1 MSALSVNGLR
11 LTGEGRHSKADTLA
25 LLSLDCFNHTRY
37 ERGAKAVNY
46 DMNHCYIVNSVQF
59 SLFSHNTLRSTA

>member
-1 MSALSVNGLR
+1 MSSLGVNGLR
-11 LTGEGRHSKADTLA
+11 LTGKGRHSKAYTLA

-46 DMNHCYIVNSVQF
+46 DMNHSYILNCSQKGVIMAN
-59 SLFSHNTLRSTA
+59 